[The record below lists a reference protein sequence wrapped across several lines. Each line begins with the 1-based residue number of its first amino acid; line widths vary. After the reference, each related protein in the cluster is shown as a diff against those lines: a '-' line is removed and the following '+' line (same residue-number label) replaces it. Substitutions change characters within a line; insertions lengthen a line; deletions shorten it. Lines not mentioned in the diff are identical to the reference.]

1 SDNGQMEKELSTR
14 KDEIINICKS
24 VIINKA
30 YKEISSET
38 ILDLAE
44 DFKLNIN
51 KKLTSGKIKEIFF
64 QEFDVR

>member
-1 SDNGQMEKELSTR
+1 MEKELSTR